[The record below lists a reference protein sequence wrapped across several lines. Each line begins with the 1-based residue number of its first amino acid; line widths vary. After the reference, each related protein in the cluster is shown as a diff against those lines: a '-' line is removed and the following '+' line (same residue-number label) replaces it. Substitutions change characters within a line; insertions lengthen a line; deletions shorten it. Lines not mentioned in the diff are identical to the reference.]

1 MSLAPIVIPFLNI
14 ILLFLLR
21 NFSRNI
27 NYLMTIF
34 LLSLGAFISC
44 GISLDFFN
52 ASNDILFNWLSMI
65 DFNIKLGVEW
75 VPMSSYISSI
85 VYIVFTLVV
94 FYSLNDFK
102 IKKEFNRT
110 MVLLC
115 LLLFFVQILLA
126 SSYIGQIIFAWIGI
140 IFSLLVLSGLDCNN
154 NKELKNNSLIF
165 FTLNFLSVI
174 LFIASI
180 ELGDIL
186 SDIGVMGI
194 KQNSILFGL
203 LPKDIMIYF
212 FILSLFCSFSIIPF
226 NFWIDGVSK
235 NVSCVNGLLFGV
247 LLITT
252 SYILFHILAIVDISQ
267 QGRFLI
273 AVVSLI
279 SAVLSSF
286 VAINK
291 KKIFNSL
298 GYIYSIISSFVL
310 FGFAISVVEYALL
323 FSIVQFIAIT
333 ALFLIAGS
341 VNYSL
346 SGEEDMTK
354 MGGLA
359 KKIPEIFF
367 MFFIIVLSIL
377 CVPPFSGFFAK
388 SWLFSNILIENKVLL
403 WGLILFALIA
413 KFMLAMVFGRIWGL
427 VFYGD
432 EHEDELVK
440 AHMSSTSPYA
450 LFSLISFSVMLLL
463 SGWITQK
470 IFFDINIQDNDTT
483 SFVRFELFFSVLIS
497 ILGLLSG
504 FKKTIKKQND
514 LSLLYANTLINNNF
528 YIFDSIYILFIFP
541 FVKVSNFLQNYQLPI
556 LSSFIKNVCL
566 KIANYITICLN
577 FIFGLNI
584 ILTVMGAFF
593 IFAIIIMLLSMGIK

>member
-1 MSLAPIVIPFLNI
+1 MALAPIMIPFLNI
-14 ILLFLLR
+14 ILLFILR
-21 NFSRNI
+21 NFNRNI

-52 ASNDILFNWLSMI
+52 VSNNILFNWLSMI
-65 DFNIKLGVEW
+65 DFNIKMGVDW
-75 VPMSSYISSI
+75 VPISSYISSV
-85 VYIVFTLVV
+85 VYIVFILVIA
-94 FYSLNDFK
+94 YSLNDFK
-102 IKKEFNRT
+102 IKKEFNRIIG
-110 MVLLC
+110 LLC

-126 SSYIGQIIFAWIGI
+126 SSYIGQIIFSWLGI

-154 NKELKNNSLIF
+154 NKELKNNSLVF

-180 ELGDIL
+180 EIGNIL
-186 SDIGVMGI
+186 SSIGI
-194 KQNSILFGL
+194 EKNSILFGL
-203 LPKDIMIYF
+203 VSNDIMIYF

-235 NVSCVNGLLFGV
+235 NISCVNGLLFGV

-252 SYILFHILAIVDISQ
+252 SYILFHIMEIIDISQ

-273 AVVSLI
+273 ALISIISAILSSLI
-279 SAVLSSF
+279 AM
-286 VAINK
+286 NK
-291 KKIFNSL
+291 KNIFNSL

-341 VNYSL
+341 VSYSL
-346 SGEEDMTK
+346 SGECDMTK
-354 MGGLA
+354 MGGLS
-359 KKIPEIFF
+359 KTIPEIFF
-367 MFFIIVLSIL
+367 MFLIIVLSIL
-377 CVPPFSGFFAK
+377 CIPPFSGFFAK
-388 SWLFSNILIENKVLL
+388 AWLFSNVLIENKVLL
-403 WGLILFALIA
+403 WGLIIFSLIA
-413 KFMLAMVFGRIWGL
+413 KFTLAMVFGRIWGL

-440 AHMSSTSPYA
+440 AHMNNTSRYA
-450 LFSLISFSVMLLL
+450 LFSLIFFSIMLIS

-470 IFFDINIQDNDTT
+470 IFFNINIQDNDFD
-483 SFVRFELFFSVLIS
+483 SFIRFELFFSILIN
-497 ILGLLSG
+497 ILGLLLG
-504 FKKTIKKQND
+504 FKSTIKKHKVLN
-514 LSLLYANTLINNNF
+514 LLYDNNLINNNF
-528 YIFDSIYILFIFP
+528 YIFDSIILFISP
-541 FVKVSNFLQNYQLPI
+541 FVKINNFLKLYQKPI
-556 LSSFIKNVCL
+556 LSLLIKNICL

-577 FIFGLNI
+577 FIFSLNI
-584 ILTVMGAFF
+584 ILSVLVSFF